1 MPDIRLST
9 SNQIHKLQFSMNFG
23 AGSGLPSDV
32 SRPQNNPQELKSN
45 KLSQVKKVVN
55 SVNII
60 MIYDPAPDKHKTQE
74 RHLSN
79 NK

>member
-1 MPDIRLST
+1 
-9 SNQIHKLQFSMNFG
+9 MNVG

-60 MIYDPAPDKHKTQE
+60 MIYDPAPDKHKNS
-74 RHLSN
+74 RAFSFN